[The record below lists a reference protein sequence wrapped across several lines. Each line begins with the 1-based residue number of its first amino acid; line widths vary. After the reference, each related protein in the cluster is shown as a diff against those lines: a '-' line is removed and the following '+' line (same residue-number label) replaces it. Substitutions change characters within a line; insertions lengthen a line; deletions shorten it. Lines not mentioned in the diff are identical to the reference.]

1 MGFVPLP
8 LVLTLLSA
16 VPPAA
21 APQPWSDARFRELL
35 VDGTITTMEKACL
48 DPMAA
53 GTKRRKQ
60 QLRDRLL
67 SIHPVPA
74 SFELTMRNAGALLT
88 CGSPEGTALVLN
100 RFIPARGDERRR
112 WLTLRWQAAAAALD
126 HPQAA
131 LALRRLVDG
140 NVAALDQITL
150 TGSRNGLDTLA
161 EHEASRGRSQA
172 AAFVLLQGELKGAA
186 GARRRGQAAEWL
198 AATDPDQADQLLE
211 VALDE
216 AASDQAW
223 GLAMELLQVQ
233 LRLQLAAGG
242 DGERP
247 RLRLERLATRLD
259 DAYTLLQ
266 LNPESNAPPSLRSP
280 RESGGHA
287 AVGEPTTAPSL

>member
-16 VPPAA
+16 VAPAA
-21 APQPWSDARFRELL
+21 SPQRMGDARFRDLL
-35 VDGTITTMEKACL
+35 VDGTIITMEKACL

-60 QLRDRLL
+60 QLHDRLL
-67 SIHPVPA
+67 AIHPVPA
-74 SFELTMRNAGALLT
+74 SFDLTMRNAGALLT

-150 TGSRNGLDTLA
+150 TGSRNARDTLA
-161 EHEASRGRSQA
+161 VHEASRGRSQA
-172 AAFVLLQGELKGAA
+172 AALVLLQGDLPGAA
-186 GARRRGQAAEWL
+186 GARRRGQAAKWL
-198 AATDPDQADQLLE
+198 FPTDPEQADQLLE

-216 AASDQAW
+216 AASDP
-223 GLAMELLQVQ
+223 VS
-233 LRLQLAAGG
+233 
-242 DGERP
+242 
-247 RLRLERLATRLD
+247 
-259 DAYTLLQ
+259 YTHLTL
-266 LNPESNAPPSLRSP
+266 
-280 RESGGHA
+280 
-287 AVGEPTTAPSL
+287 PTKRIV